1 MEQQYFAFLRA
12 INVGGH
18 TVKMDGLRQ
27 LFESLGFS
35 DVKTYIASGNI
46 VFTTGKAEPA
56 ALETLIEDTLL
67 NALGFPV
74 TTFIRTPAELAAAAA
89 RQPFAAELFERAAAF
104 NVAFLKSPASPA
116 AIEKLAGMENE
127 IDTFHVKGREVYW
140 LCQVL
145 QSQSKFSNAALEKI
159 LGQPATMRNVNT
171 IKKMVDNYLQF
182 NQTS

>member
-1 MEQQYFAFLRA
+1 MDQQYFAFLRA

-18 TVKMDGLRQ
+18 TVKMDVLRQ
-27 LFESLGFS
+27 QFESLGFS
-35 DVKTYIASGNI
+35 GVKTYIASGNVI
-46 VFTTGKAEPA
+46 FTAESDDPA
-56 ALETLIEDTLL
+56 ALETLIEETLL

-74 TTFIRTPAELAAAAA
+74 TTFIRTPAELTAAAA
-89 RQPFAAELFERAAAF
+89 RQPFPADLYEHAAAF

-127 IDTFHVKGREVYW
+127 IDTFHVAGREVYW

-145 QSQSKFSNAALEKI
+145 QSQSKFSNAALEKG

-171 IKKMVDNYLQF
+171 IKKMVDMIR
-182 NQTS
+182 SEE